1 MRVQGE
7 AIGAPM
13 RQEASAELAKASR
26 SDVDSL
32 LVRGIE
38 TWMPEWDTC
47 LMMKRMGMSSSCD
60 VKARRRRRS
69 ASKVARL
76 VSLETAV
83 MGVRGVDDDG

>member
-1 MRVQGE
+1 
-7 AIGAPM
+7 M

-26 SDVDSL
+26 LDVDSL

-38 TWMPEWDTC
+38 TWMPEWGTC
-47 LMMKRMGMSSSCD
+47 LMMERMGMPSSCD

-69 ASKVARL
+69 AGKVARL